1 MDTREQ
7 RAMEITGDVRITFA
21 AGGWL
26 VNSQTSS
33 DKYAVNPSAT
43 APSCACE
50 DFQTRGKPCK
60 HILAVRLLLERQ
72 LRGDPNPTPDQIPPR
87 APRKTYKQDWPNYN
101 LAQTNEK
108 DHFQVLLADLCRPLP
123 ELPLKN
129 AEKGGRPPLPIADAI
144 FAAVFKVYSTFSA
157 RRFMSDLRTAHE
169 RGHVGQAVS
178 YNAVLKYLELP
189 AVTPILQELVRQ
201 SSLPLRSVE
210 TAFAPDSSGFS
221 TSRFVKW
228 YDQKYG
234 CVREKCEWVKTHL
247 ITGVKTNV
255 VTAVRIE
262 DKNSADCPHFVP
274 LVNATAE
281 NFTIKEVSADK
292 AYLSNDN
299 LNAVEASGAT
309 AYIPFKS
316 NSLPTGTPLWER
328 MFHYFAFRRED
339 FLNHYHKRSNVES
352 TFSMIKAKFRDH
364 VRAKTDTAMRNEVL
378 AKIVCHNICCVISAW
393 YELGIEPS
401 FWMPKG
407 EAPAPVVLPLQQLG

>member
-1 MDTREQ
+1 M
-7 RAMEITGDVRITFA
+7 
-21 AGGWL
+21 
-26 VNSQTSS
+26 
-33 DKYAVNPSAT
+33 
-43 APSCACE
+43 
-50 DFQTRGKPCK
+50 
-60 HILAVRLLLERQ
+60 
-72 LRGDPNPTPDQIPPR
+72 
-87 APRKTYKQDWPNYN
+87 
-101 LAQTNEK
+101 
-108 DHFQVLLADLCRPLP
+108 
-123 ELPLKN
+123 
-129 AEKGGRPPLPIADAI
+129 
-144 FAAVFKVYSTFSA
+144 
-157 RRFMSDLRTAHE
+157 
-169 RGHVGQAVS
+169 
-178 YNAVLKYLELP
+178 
-189 AVTPILQELVRQ
+189 
-201 SSLPLRSVE
+201 
-210 TAFAPDSSGFS
+210 
-221 TSRFVKW
+221 KW

-255 VTAVRIE
+255 VTAVRVE

-299 LNAVEASGAT
+299 LNAVEALGAT

-328 MFHYFAFRRED
+328 MFHYFAFHRKD
-339 FLNHYHKRSNVES
+339 FLQHYHKRSNVES

-393 YELGIEPS
+393 YELKIEPE

-407 EAPAPVVLPLQQLG
+407 NAPATVVLPMAEPG